1 MENDVMNTVVF
12 IFVWSFVCMFIG
24 YIFGAQK

>member
-1 MENDVMNTVVF
+1 MSNDGTDPGIIV
-12 IFVWSFVCMFIG
+12 IVWSFVCMFIG